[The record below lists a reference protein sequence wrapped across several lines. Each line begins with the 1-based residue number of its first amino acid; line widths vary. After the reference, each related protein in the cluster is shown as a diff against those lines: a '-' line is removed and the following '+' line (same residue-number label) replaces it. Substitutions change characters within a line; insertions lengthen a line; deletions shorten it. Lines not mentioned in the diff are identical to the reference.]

1 MTTVDPPQEEAAQ
14 LPAPSISTT
23 TSGSGGP
30 NPISLSSPPT
40 LETIY
45 SQVSSYPFHA
55 DREFLSGLA
64 AILGHP
70 DTPATPEEL
79 REKSDLVLQARCFYL
94 SRKLNIDPP
103 IDPAQYLEWAAS
115 QARSTT
121 SHIHTQQQQTAS
133 GTHGAAV
140 GPDVSGDPQ
149 STRTR
154 AATDAQRVEEED
166 TVPLVTSST
175 EDQHAAIA
183 SSPAVSTSPNQEAE
197 PPYPTSFAAIV
208 DLITRNLP
216 IPGIE
221 NIPPTVLEPGTSKVD
236 KTPRRR
242 KPWEKD
248 ADTATTS
255 SSMEGEKHQAT
266 PNNAEAT
273 GSGERREEEEE
284 EETEASGSMNGN
296 VRPGQDQGVVKML
309 QPNAIAPSG
318 LLSND

>member
-1 MTTVDPPQEEAAQ
+1 MTTVDPSQEDPAQ
-14 LPAPSISTT
+14 LPARGISTT

-30 NPISLSSPPT
+30 DPISLSSPPT

-45 SQVSSYPFHA
+45 NQVNSYPFHA

-103 IDPAQYLEWAAS
+103 IDPAKYLEWAGS
-115 QARSTT
+115 QARSSTP
-121 SHIHTQQQQTAS
+121 HIHTQQQQQTAS
-133 GTHGAAV
+133 GTHDAAV

-154 AATDAQRVEEED
+154 AATDAQRVEAED
-166 TVPLVTSST
+166 TVPSVTSST
-175 EDQHAAIA
+175 EGQRTAIA

-255 SSMEGEKHQAT
+255 NMEEEKHQTT
-266 PNNAEAT
+266 PINAEAT
-273 GSGERREEEEE
+273 GSGERRNE
-284 EETEASGSMNGN
+284 EETEASGSMNGD

-309 QPNAIAPSG
+309 QPNAVASNG